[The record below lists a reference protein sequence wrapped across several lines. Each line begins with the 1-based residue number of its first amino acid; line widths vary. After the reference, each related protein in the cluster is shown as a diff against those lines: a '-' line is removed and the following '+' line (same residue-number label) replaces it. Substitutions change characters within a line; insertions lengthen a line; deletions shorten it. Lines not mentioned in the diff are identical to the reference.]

1 MELTQLQWSS
11 SEIMWIETKY
21 NGNGKDLEND
31 FQQLKRLIYFS
42 LYIFPFEEG
51 LEEHGNASSD
61 SIVCLHGWRLV
72 TQSCLILWD
81 PIYCSLPGSSVHGIL
96 QARIMKWVAI
106 SFSRESFWR
115 RAQTWVFHT
124 AGRFF
129 TICTTREACGASW

>member
-1 MELTQLQWSS
+1 MELTRLQWSS

-21 NGNGKDLEND
+21 NGSGKDLEND

-51 LEEHGNASSD
+51 LEEHSKASSD
-61 SIVCLHGWRLV
+61 SIVCLHGWSLV
-72 TQSCLILWD
+72 TQPCLILWD
-81 PIYCSLPGSSVHGIL
+81 PIYCSPPGSSVHGIL
-96 QARIMKWVAI
+96 QARITKWVAI
-106 SFSRESFWR
+106 SFSRESFWH
-115 RAQTWVFHT
+115 RAQTWVFCT